1 MARFKS
7 TITDRGAEVLT
18 AFLAAGKRLV
28 LVSAA
33 AGDGVAQVSPNTLT
47 ALVNPINVNAQ
58 IGEKTFVESNPSY
71 MRIPVQVTNAGLEA
85 AQYVREVATF
95 ALDEKDAPFMFSY
108 SWLDGADSDNILPPD
123 SFLGRAGMDGE
134 GDTVHI
140 HDVAVVV
147 TNQENSGITV
157 EVGNGSFV
165 TTAQMV
171 AYSAPIVHG
180 HAASD
185 VQESTGESVE
195 SVQRRQD
202 FDISAIREQL
212 DLLPRKEITE
222 KSLSHSRII
231 VLKDKQEVID
241 FTNLYAPE
249 HLIIQTTDYI
259 DIAGQ
264 IENAG
269 SVFMGPYTPE
279 SAGDYASGTNHTLPT
294 NGYAKA
300 YSGVNLD
307 SFIKKITFQEITADG
322 IKQLGG
328 TIQTM
333 AANEQLDAH
342 KNAVTIR
349 LNTL

>member
-7 TITDRGAEVLT
+7 TITDRGAEALT

-47 ALVNPINVNAQ
+47 ALVNPIDVNAQ

-71 MRIPVQVTNAGLEA
+71 MRIPVQITNAGLES

-212 DLLPRKEITE
+212 DTGFAGTAVTHTFATAQLNQWKGSRRDSGRREEPAVSMTRFACKPPETSCLLSNLFTE
-222 KSLSHSRII
+222 LRPVCGRCEGDNV
-231 VLKDKQEVID
+231 VLCGLTYEG
-241 FTNLYAPE
+241 E
-249 HLIIQTTDYI
+249 EQTVVLRDYGF
-259 DIAGQ
+259 D
-264 IENAG
+264 
-269 SVFMGPYTPE
+269 
-279 SAGDYASGTNHTLPT
+279 
-294 NGYAKA
+294 
-300 YSGVNLD
+300 YSGRRETV
-307 SFIKKITFQEITADG
+307 ER
-322 IKQLGG
+322 
-328 TIQTM
+328 
-333 AANEQLDAH
+333 
-342 KNAVTIR
+342 IR
-349 LNTL
+349 KRRCINGNPEKLSAEGEWE